1 MPSEAKVAAV
11 EELSQV
17 LEGAKSIYLT
27 DFTGMPVD
35 MMANLRRRC
44 RESDVEYRVVKDS
57 LTKLAAKRAGFD
69 MVVDYLEGPT
79 GLALGRADELAPA
92 RVLIDFAREHKL
104 PKIKAA
110 LVEGRMFSEEGVKTL
125 ASLPTREILL
135 AQFLSG
141 MMAPLSGFRGV
152 LHQVMWKLVATLQAV
167 GESLEKG
174 GEATSEKPVD
184 EGPPSSKPK
193 ESDSESVAAAD
204 TAEGENAKSAE
215 SADAGEGEKTGP
227 AEGEKTKSAEGA
239 EAGDAV
245 QSAEP
250 GEVKGDGGGG
260 EAESAA
266 AAEDKDADEAEAGDE
281 KGDKEGEEKA
291 APEGGA

>member
-11 EELSQV
+11 EELSHV

-35 MMANLRRRC
+35 MMANLRRKC

-69 MVVDYLEGPT
+69 VVVDYLEGPT

-92 RVLIDFAREHKL
+92 RVLIDFAKEHKL

-110 LVEGRMFSEEGVKTL
+110 LVEGRMFSEDGVKTL
-125 ASLPTREILL
+125 AALPTREVLL
-135 AQFLSG
+135 GQVLFGA
-141 MMAPLSGFRGV
+141 MAPLIGFRGV

-174 GEATSEKPVD
+174 GEAASEKPAD
-184 EGPPSSKPK
+184 AKPASEEPA
-193 ESDSESVAAAD
+193 ESDSKGAAVPDA
-204 TAEGENAKSAE
+204 GEDKKAE
-215 SADAGEGEKTGP
+215 SADGAKAGSVESGNSEP
-227 AEGEKTKSAEGA
+227 ADGA
-239 EAGDAV
+239 EAV
-245 QSAEP
+245 QSAEG
-250 GEVKGDGGGG
+250 GEVKGAAGAAGDAGAAEEGG
-260 EAESAA
+260 EQ
-266 AAEDKDADEAEAGDE
+266 
-281 KGDKEGEEKA
+281 GDKEGEKKE
-291 APEGGA
+291 AP